1 MIFLKILI
9 KWYNKCLSFSLLL
22 DISSEWRIQSRIWN
36 VYAPL
41 RMFEALHNFLIFFTS
56 TYSCIFINVCNIP
69 QLECDHKDINN
80 YNSIFVGVWNI
91 RMATASTLLPD
102 TQGVQFT
109 ARPAVLRTK
118 ENIKSRNGRSSSLS
132 KPATDS
138 QILLNFTEH
147 FQRSNCIF
155 TFWSSFINFQ

>member
-9 KWYNKCLSFSLLL
+9 KWYNECLSFRLHL
-22 DISSEWRIQSRIWN
+22 DISSELSIQSRIWN

-41 RMFEALHNFLIFFTS
+41 MMFEALHNFFFTS

-69 QLECDHKDINN
+69 QLECVHKDINN

-132 KPATDS
+132 KPASDS

>member
-1 MIFLKILI
+1 M
-9 KWYNKCLSFSLLL
+9 SFSLHL
-22 DISSEWRIQSRIWN
+22 DISSEWSIQSRIWN

-41 RMFEALHNFLIFFTS
+41 MMFEALHNFFFFLPVDTVVYLS
-56 TYSCIFINVCNIP
+56 MFAI
-69 QLECDHKDINN
+69 LECVHKDINN

-155 TFWSSFINFQ
+155 TFWSSLINFQ

>member
-1 MIFLKILI
+1 MIFPKILI
-9 KWYNKCLSFSLLL
+9 KWYNKCLSFRLHL
-22 DISSEWRIQSRIWN
+22 DISSEWAYSLE
-36 VYAPL
+36 YE
-41 RMFEALHNFLIFFTS
+41 MFMLHWWCLKHFIITS

-80 YNSIFVGVWNI
+80 YNFIFVGVWNI

-147 FQRSNCIF
+147 FQRSNFIF